1 MSRRRRQPA
10 TGGDLPQAVR
20 RPPESAQVAVVRDS
34 ARRDASAAGGVGART
49 VSTTRA
55 ATTGAASASAAGGVG
70 AVLLIAQR
78 ELRAAFAGLYGW
90 AILALVLMLDGLF
103 FNAYTLGS
111 QRPSSEVLSLFFY
124 TNFGVTM
131 AAAVFVTMRSFA
143 AEREQRTL
151 VLLLT
156 SPAGDWQVVLGK
168 FLGALGFVLCTVV
181 AAAYIPV
188 MVYLKG
194 NLEWGQAAAGYLG
207 IGLAAVVCTAIGIFC
222 SAAAPNQLAAG
233 VAAGFLVTLQVL
245 FWLLSGISDPP
256 LDGVFAAMDL
266 YREHFEPFQ
275 DGAVHLK
282 TLVYAPTV
290 AFLFLLGAVRVLQAR
305 RWR

>member
-1 MSRRRRQPA
+1 MR
-10 TGGDLPQAVR
+10 
-20 RPPESAQVAVVRDS
+20 AVV
-34 ARRDASAAGGVGART
+34 
-49 VSTTRA
+49 
-55 ATTGAASASAAGGVG
+55 
-70 AVLLIAQR
+70 LIAGR
-78 ELRAAFAGLYGW
+78 ELRAAFASLYGW
-90 AILALVLMLDGLF
+90 AILALLLMLDGLF

-111 QRPSSEVLSLFFY
+111 PRPSSEVLSLFFY

-151 VLLLT
+151 VVLLT
-156 SPAGDWQVVLGK
+156 SPASEWQLVLGK
-168 FLGALGFVLCTVV
+168 YFGALGFVLSTVL
-181 AAAYIPV
+181 AASYIPA
-188 MVYLKG
+188 MVWWKG

-207 IGLAAVVCTAIGIFC
+207 LVLAAAVCVAIGISC
-222 SAAAPNQLAAG
+222 SALAPNQLAAG

-275 DGAVHLK
+275 EGTVQLK
-282 TLVYAPTV
+282 TLVYAPSV
-290 AFLFLLGAVRVLQAR
+290 SFLFLFASVRVLEAR
-305 RWR
+305 RRR

>member
-1 MSRRRRQPA
+1 MS
-10 TGGDLPQAVR
+10 T
-20 RPPESAQVAVVRDS
+20 
-34 ARRDASAAGGVGART
+34 
-49 VSTTRA
+49 
-55 ATTGAASASAAGGVG
+55 
-70 AVLLIAQR
+70 VLLIARR
-78 ELRAAFAGLYGW
+78 ELRAVFAGLYGW

-103 FNAYTLGS
+103 FNAWTLGT

-168 FLGALGFVLCTVV
+168 YLGALGFVLCTVV

-188 MVYLKG
+188 MVWLKG

-207 IGLAAVVCTAIGIFC
+207 IALAAAVCTAIGVFC
-222 SAAAPNQLAAG
+222 SATAPNQLAAG

-245 FWLLSGISDPP
+245 FWLLSGISEPP

-290 AFLFLLGAVRVLQAR
+290 SFLFLLLSVRVLQAR